1 MTAIDILAGY
11 ETYLRSLTDLES
23 LEIKT
28 ALRRHPLYMD
38 FSGQPTVQ
46 PWRERGEYVPFL
58 FQIWNETKETLLPF
72 FKQENRDVI
81 KMTC

>member
-1 MTAIDILAGY
+1 MSFLPLCREGQKRDKRAGETVTAIDILAGY

-23 LEIKT
+23 FEIKA

-46 PWRERGEYVPFL
+46 PWREKGRICPVSVSDLE
-58 FQIWNETKETLLPF
+58 
-72 FKQENRDVI
+72 
-81 KMTC
+81 